1 MEHKRQL
8 KQAKRQAKAAA
19 INLATPGSKQV
30 VLEAS

>member
-8 KQAKRQAKAAA
+8 KQAKAAA